1 MLAYVIVACL
11 LNWQRHKSPF
21 SPNKEIIN
29 QLFDASLFAGSAVL
43 LMGIFYP
50 PILAEFGDAKLFL
63 LIAGIAGV
71 LYPIFALLPPP
82 KR

>member
-1 MLAYVIVACL
+1 MVAYVVVACL
-11 LNWQRHKSPF
+11 LNWIRHQSLF
-21 SPNKEIIN
+21 CPNREIIN
-29 QLFDASLFAGSAVL
+29 QLFDASLFAGSTVL

-71 LYPIFALLPPP
+71 LYPIFALLPP
-82 KR
+82 KK